1 MSWVLE
7 LWDDPEYASGAS
19 RLAFVDVW
27 ARANMK
33 LSVDGTDTLSIIAPF
48 DAEWL
53 KTAQPRHVLKVT
65 DELDR
70 VTEWRIIRIFDGRG
84 NDEAITQIEC
94 EGLLSDLSR
103 PLVVQQAAGG
113 APNFAFN
120 VYDVTAT
127 QLFDEF
133 ITPRLSAEGLS
144 HYVKGTLSSSETMT
158 FAFERYS
165 VLELISEINNRTTT
179 ERWIERDDS
188 ANNYKVNIGTRGASE
203 PTVRTA
209 FSRGNLQS
217 YIRDRDSL
225 TVSTV
230 TIPTGKK
237 VDGAANK
244 STLGFNAWNVASV
257 TGTTIEL
264 EDPAGAD
271 SPIAFDD
278 QLNSVYVLRP
288 KDAAAID
295 ITDSSATGQTVT
307 LASVPIGATYA
318 TQSTKQS
325 ALDSSLTLTL
335 PTGAATG
342 DLIAATVMLTGTGT
356 LTAPSGWT
364 TIINDNY
371 KATGSTYGGRFW
383 AGYIV
388 RATGAPSTTVSWS
401 PNGYYDAQTYLI
413 TNIASTGAVVDTAT
427 GRSDTNVA
435 PQVDMSASGAGTV
448 QLYLGGYIRGSVQSA
463 RGVDSDVSRFIKP
476 GGTYTHSLSAASAGE
491 AAATVAW
498 TAGLAVQG
506 TGIGI
511 ETGEQVQ
518 IVSDSDGSML
528 YELTNPS
535 GVSSYGRIVG
545 TVDDEEL
552 REERNWLRF
561 GTFRN
566 WTSGDLAPGMAMSS
580 APGISM
586 RRVTSSSLKQI
597 YSGTVTSVDATGGY
611 YEIQMSGLP
620 LGLTP
625 SYGDLIQTSS
635 GGLNH
640 VREAVSIPVTSG
652 GSYTMQVAFNQSTG
666 SAFIG
671 GPSTDGSIFTYSHM
685 LIDARS
691 LFNEDLIRVK
701 YAPGYEQLW
710 GSVGFT
716 AWAQTTASSTAA
728 TGEIELY
735 LTTTPAGGGSSV
747 VTTTDYPAFTF
758 QPTTWSTG
766 GQISSF
772 DSVIRATTLLTE
784 DVDVQ
789 LRLFMNIADAS
800 IVPFANIRWMQLH
813 LGTDSQVPPIYGSH
827 GNRIWQRGNQHLRV
841 FGTPPT
847 TYQVSLIDL
856 VRGEKQ
862 GLAIADDGIAL
873 GGKIRLVDA
882 DIGEVDLRIVEL
894 RLNGENPYDSTV
906 TLATIPP
913 RLAKIARR
921 ARFAPPTR
929 PDPTPPTEKPADEQ
943 PGAPLP
949 IILAPEIGVTAPAT
963 IKLVGDVW
971 SLYA

>member
-1 MSWVLE
+1 MSWRLE
-7 LWDDPEYASGAS
+7 LWDDPEYASGAA

-33 LSVDGTDTLSIIAPF
+33 LSVDGTDTLSIVAPY

-94 EGLLSDLSR
+94 EGLLADLSR

-133 ITPRLSAEGLS
+133 ITARLTAEGLS
-144 HYVKGTLSSSETMT
+144 HYVKGTLSSTETMT

-165 VLELISEINNRTTT
+165 VLELINEINNRTAT
-179 ERWIERDDS
+179 ERWIERDDV
-188 ANNYKVNIGTRGASE
+188 AGNYKVNIGTRGASE

-209 FSRGNLQS
+209 FNRGNLQS

-244 STLGFNAWNVASV
+244 STLGFNAWDIVSV
-257 TGTTIEL
+257 TGTTLEL
-264 EDPAGAD
+264 ADPAGGD
-271 SPIAFDD
+271 GPIAFDD
-278 QLNSVYVLRP
+278 QLNSLYALRP
-288 KDAAAID
+288 VDGGAID
-295 ITDSSATGQTVT
+295 ITDSSATGQTITV
-307 LASVPIGATYA
+307 AAWPRGAVEGNNRIFNGFGAVSIIEPTGTTTGDIIVATVWATSGVGIPTITAPAGWTTGGTYA
-318 TQSTKQS
+318 TGSGSNFGRTSVLYLTRGAS
-325 ALDSSLTLTL
+325 A
-335 PTGAATG
+335 PTGQFT
-342 DLIAATVMLTGTGT
+342 
-356 LTAPSGWT
+356 
-364 TIINDNY
+364 
-371 KATGSTYGGRFW
+371 
-383 AGYIV
+383 
-388 RATGAPSTTVSWS
+388 ATGAGIAGVLNTVKNVSSTGAIVDVAVTGVLGPDTSVSAPTLSTSGIGTLQLSYTKLTGLSLIENFVRLAGPSVSIVS
-401 PNGYYDAQTYLI
+401 TRDLQSRAFGIA
-413 TNIASTGAVVDTAT
+413 TNIAI
-427 GRSDTNVA
+427 
-435 PQVDMSASGAGTV
+435 AGT
-448 QLYLGGYIRGSVQSA
+448 GYGWA
-463 RGVDSDVSRFIKP
+463 
-476 GGTYTHSLSAASAGE
+476 
-491 AAATVAW
+491 
-498 TAGLAVQG
+498 
-506 TGIGI
+506 
-511 ETGEQVQ
+511 TGEQVQ
-518 IVSDSDGSML
+518 IVADQQASMA
-528 YELTNPS
+528 YELTNPT
-535 GVSSYGRIVG
+535 GVANYGRIVG

-552 REERNWLRF
+552 REERNWFRF

-566 WTSGDLAPGMAMSS
+566 WTSGDLAPGISFNS
-580 APGISM
+580 APGVSM
-586 RRVTSSSLKQI
+586 RRVTSSSIKQI
-597 YSGTVTSVDATGGY
+597 YSGTVTSVTATGGY
-611 YEIQMSGLP
+611 YEIQMGGLP

-625 SYGDLIQTSS
+625 SYGDLMQTSS
-635 GGLNH
+635 GGQTY
-640 VREAVSIPVTSG
+640 VRESLNIPLTSG
-652 GSYTMQVAFNQSTG
+652 GEYTMVVQDNLSTG
-666 SAFIG
+666 PALIG

-685 LIDARS
+685 LYKARTIK
-691 LFNEDLIRVK
+691 NTDPIRVK
-701 YAPGYEQLW
+701 YVPGYETLW
-710 GSVGFT
+710 ASVGFT
-716 AWAQTTASSTAA
+716 AWADVTSTGTVA
-728 TGEIELY
+728 TGVIQNSITQL
-735 LTTTPAGGGSSV
+735 GVNFGSN
-747 VTTTDYPAFTF
+747 VTTLSDFPGFSFLPTDWTI
-758 QPTTWSTG
+758 G
-766 GQISSF
+766 GQIASF
-772 DSVIRATTLLTE
+772 DAVHRASVNLTQ
-784 DVDVQ
+784 DVDIEI
-789 LRLFMNIADAS
+789 LFSAGSATGSYNY
-800 IVPFANIRWMQLH
+800 FANVRWMQLH

-847 TYQVSLIDL
+847 TYQVALIDL
-856 VRGEKQ
+856 VRGEKA

-894 RLNGENPYDSTV
+894 RLNAENPYDSTV

-929 PDPTPPTEKPADEQ
+929 PDPTPPTEKPAAEQ

-949 IILAPEIGVTAPAT
+949 VILAPEVGVTTPAT

>member
-1 MSWVLE
+1 MSWRLE
-7 LWDDPEYASGAS
+7 LWDDPEYASGAA

-33 LSVDGTDTLSIIAPF
+33 LSVDGTDTLSIVAPY

-94 EGLLSDLSR
+94 EGLLADLSR

-133 ITPRLSAEGLS
+133 ITARLTAEGLS
-144 HYVKGTLSSSETMT
+144 HYVKGTLSTTETMT

-165 VLELISEINNRTTT
+165 VLELINEINNRTAT
-179 ERWIERDDS
+179 ERWIERDDV
-188 ANNYKVNIGTRGASE
+188 AGNYKVNIGTRGASE

-209 FSRGNLQS
+209 FNRGNLQS

-244 STLGFNAWNVASV
+244 STLGFNAWSVVSV

-264 EDPAGAD
+264 EDPAGD
-271 SPIAFDD
+271 DGPIAFDD
-278 QLNSVYVLRP
+278 QVNSIYALRP
-288 KDAAAID
+288 KDLAAID
-295 ITDSSATGQTVT
+295 ITDSSSTGQTVT

-325 ALDSSLTLTL
+325 ALDSSVTLTL

-342 DLIAATVMLTGTGT
+342 DLLVAAVMLTGTGT
-356 LTAPSGWT
+356 LTPPSGWT

-371 KATGSTYGGRFW
+371 TATGSTYGGRFW
-383 AGYIV
+383 SGYIV
-388 RATGAPSTTVSWS
+388 RATGAPATTVSWS
-401 PNGYYDAQTYLI
+401 PNGYYDAQTYRI
-413 TNIASTGAVVDTAT
+413 TNIASTGAVIDTAT
-427 GRSDTNVA
+427 GRSDSNVA
-435 PQVDMSASGAGTV
+435 PQVDMSATGAGTV

-463 RGVDSDVSRFIKP
+463 RGVDSDVSQLIKP
-476 GGTYTHSLSAASAGE
+476 GATYTHSLSASSAGE
-491 AAATVAW
+491 PAATVAW
-498 TAGLAVQG
+498 MAGLAVQG

-511 ETGEQVQ
+511 EAGEHVQ
-518 IVSDSDGSML
+518 FVGDASGSTL
-528 YELTNPS
+528 YELVNPT
-535 GVSSYGRIVG
+535 GVSNYGRIVG

-552 REERNWLRF
+552 REERNWFRF

-566 WTSGDLAPGMAMSS
+566 WTSGDLAPGMSMTS
-580 APGISM
+580 PLGVSM
-586 RRVTSSSLKQI
+586 RRITSSALKQI

-611 YEIQMSGLP
+611 YEIQMSDLP

-640 VREAVSIPVTSG
+640 VRESLSIPLTSG
-652 GSYTMQVAFNQSTG
+652 GSYTMQVAFNQATG
-666 SAFIG
+666 PALIG

-685 LIDARS
+685 LADGRS
-691 LFNEDLIRVK
+691 LFNEDLFRVQHVPE
-701 YAPGYEQLW
+701 YNQLW
-710 GSVGFT
+710 ASVGFT

-735 LTTTPAGGGSSV
+735 LSTTPAGGGAQ
-747 VTTTDYPAFTF
+747 VTTSTDYPAFTF
-758 QPTTWSTG
+758 EPTTWSTG

-772 DSVIRATTLLTE
+772 DSVIRTTTTISE
-784 DVDVQ
+784 DVGAQV
-789 LRLFMNIADAS
+789 RFFMNIADAS
-800 IVPFANIRWMQLH
+800 VVPFAQIRWMQLH

-847 TYQVSLIDL
+847 TYQVALIDL
-856 VRGEKQ
+856 VRGEKA

-882 DIGEVDLRIVEL
+882 DIGEIDLRIVEL
-894 RLNGENPYDSTV
+894 RLNAENPYDSTV

-929 PDPTPPTEKPADEQ
+929 PDPTPPTDKPAAEQ

-949 IILAPEIGVTAPAT
+949 VILAPEVGVTTPAT